1 MSTSNLYQ
9 NQNSNPTIDE
19 QRWIIHIRRSL
30 DDDLDQ
36 ESDVP
41 VSIFNV
47 PKTLLLGSPESYI
60 PQQIAFG
67 PYHHSRPELYEMERY
82 KLAAAKRF
90 QKHIPGLKFHTIV
103 DSLILSEHKLRAFYQ
118 KYINFNGETLAWMM
132 AIDSCFLLE
141 FLQFFI
147 VGEDQIGVTGWKSGH
162 DAIIRDMLMLE
173 NQIPLFS
180 LRTVMGFIYA
190 SSNEA
195 DDMLYSVLM
204 GLCNEIS
211 PLKTLIELESLD
223 FDDHVT
229 KCAHLLDLL
238 YHFIV
243 PRLELSSETE
253 PEMEENN
260 DEGEKTSFRK
270 VISKFGPG
278 PVSLIKRIIIS
289 KPAKFILTLPLKFLS
304 NFPGMIMLR
313 QFEYLWFTQEN
324 GENNNKQE
332 NEICALSNK
341 INNHPLMEEIA
352 IPSVTELSKAGIKFS
367 ITNKGI
373 FGIEFDRKSGTFYL
387 PTICLD
393 VNTEVVLRNL
403 VAYEACDASGPLIF
417 TRYTELMNGI
427 IDSED
432 DVKLLREN
440 GIVLNHL
447 KGDIDVANLWNGMSR
462 SVRLTKVPFL
472 DRVIEDVNDY
482 YKGRWRVK
490 IGKFLK
496 MHVFGSWR
504 CMTLLGAVWLLF
516 FMSVQSFCSIFGC
529 VRMFYR
535 HRKMMN

>member
-1 MSTSNLYQ
+1 MSTSHPYQ
-9 NQNSNPTIDE
+9 NPNSNPTIDE

-30 DDDLDQ
+30 DEDLDQ
-36 ESDVP
+36 ESDIP

-47 PKTLLLGSPESYI
+47 PKTLLLSSPESYV
-60 PQQIAFG
+60 PQQIALG
-67 PYHHSRPELYEMERY
+67 PYHHYRPELYEMERY
-82 KLAAAKRF
+82 KLSAAKRF
-90 QKHIPGLKFHTIV
+90 QKHIPGLRFHTLV
-103 DSLILSEHKLRAFYQ
+103 DHLILSEPKFRAFYQ
-118 KYINFNGETLAWMM
+118 KYLNFNGETLAWMM

-141 FLQFFI
+141 FLRTFSLDL
-147 VGEDQIGVTGWKSGH
+147 VDATGRRPGH

-180 LRTVMGFIYA
+180 LRKMMEFQFA
-190 SSNEA
+190 SPDEA
-195 DDMLYSVLM
+195 DDMFYSILM

-211 PLKTLIELESLD
+211 PFKTIKLELSD
-223 FDDHVT
+223 FNHVT

-243 PRLELSSETE
+243 PKSELSSEIE
-253 PEMEENN
+253 PEKEENN
-260 DEGEKTSFRK
+260 EGGEKTGLRK
-270 VISKFGPG
+270 VMSKFGPG
-278 PVSLIKRIIIS
+278 PVSLFKRLVIS
-289 KPAKFILTLPLKFLS
+289 KPAKFILTLPLKIIS
-304 NFPGMIMLR
+304 NFPGMIVLR

-324 GENNNKQE
+324 
-332 NEICALSNK
+332 EICELNEK

-352 IPSVTELSKAGIKFS
+352 IPSVSELSKAGIKFS
-367 ITNKGI
+367 ITNSGI
-373 FGIEFDRKSGTFYL
+373 LGIEFNRKSATFYL
-387 PTICLD
+387 PTICID

-432 DVKLLREN
+432 DAKLLREN

-447 KGDIDVANLWNGMSR
+447 QCDGDVANLWNGMSR

-482 YKGRWRVK
+482 YQGRWRVK

-496 MHVFGSWR
+496 THVFGSWR

-516 FMSVQSFCSIFGC
+516 FMSLQSFCSIFGC
-529 VRMFYR
+529 VRMFY